1 MTQGVIDMFIEIE
14 PTSQIPIYTQLI
26 NQIKKAIVKNELE
39 TGQMLPSV
47 RSLAGDLGVN
57 MHTVN
62 KAYNL
67 LVDEGILVKSQ
78 RGYMIE
84 ITKELSNNIEIELQA
99 KIEELLVEVFIHDV
113 SNEKVK
119 QWTQSI
125 ADDLKREW

>member
-1 MTQGVIDMFIEIE
+1 MFIEIE

-26 NQIKKAIVKNELE
+26 NQIKKAIVKGELE
-39 TGQMLPSV
+39 TGEMLPSV

-62 KAYNL
+62 KGYNL
-67 LVDEGILVKSQ
+67 LVNEGVLVKSQ
-78 RGYMIE
+78 RGYMVE
-84 ITKELSNNIEIELQA
+84 ITKELSDDIEIELQA

>member
-1 MTQGVIDMFIEIE
+1 MFIEIE
-14 PTSQIPIYTQLI
+14 PTSSVPIYTQLI
-26 NQIKKAIVKNELE
+26 NQVKKAIVKGDLK
-39 TGQMLPSV
+39 TGEMLPSV
-47 RSLAGDLGVN
+47 RLLAGDLGVN

-62 KAYNL
+62 KGYNL

-125 ADDLKREW
+125 ANDLKKEW